1 MITFGGNTDVSI
13 AEFHHG
19 EGDEGTHATLKL
31 LDGAFHAIVANLLD
45 TRRKMD
51 FKVQTPLGVVERSW
65 GGFITR
71 SISLFCRGPVE
82 KGGKEGDL
90 ETLVFL
96 LEWWQNTR
104 IPQSNSGKSGA

>member
-31 LDGAFHAIVANLLD
+31 LDGEFHAIVANLLD

-51 FKVQTPLGVVERSW
+51 FKVQTPLGVIGVRGTRFW
-65 GGFITR
+65 G
-71 SISLFCRGPVE
+71 
-82 KGGKEGDL
+82 
-90 ETLVFL
+90 
-96 LEWWQNTR
+96 
-104 IPQSNSGKSGA
+104 